1 MLEPVVVWVHEIV
14 VWNKQ
19 TVGEVI
25 LEAKNWIIHDDT
37 VLQIS
42 VTFTTCEEVKIF
54 NFMTF
59 IVGRALL
66 SGQDVIEVFWFFFL
80 ADFFKEFGD
89 DSIGVKLRSVAE

>member
-1 MLEPVVVWVHEIV
+1 
-14 VWNKQ
+14 
-19 TVGEVI
+19 
-25 LEAKNWIIHDDT
+25 
-37 VLQIS
+37 
-42 VTFTTCEEVKIF
+42 
-54 NFMTF
+54 MTF